1 MKYPYRIHSFAR
13 RFGKKFITF
22 CGSTL
27 QNTPLPYT
35 LHTEI
40 ELLDVP
46 IKEIYRII
54 TIGWQI
60 YHVAPPG
67 SFQML

>member
-1 MKYPYRIHSFAR
+1 MKYPYRIHTFAR

-54 TIGWQI
+54 T
-60 YHVAPPG
+60 
-67 SFQML
+67 